1 MTERSHD
8 RRRSRRPRRWPRP
21 AAASAGT
28 KQFVA
33 SAHENGDGT
42 VTLPLHT
49 ASVGGDHV
57 YYVIFDT
64 SSGSRAK
71 QLGVNRSQKLAQRG
85 RLGRHAAGL
94 DGRRRQRPLR
104 GHRRLHARPRRVGA
118 ERVPAGR
125 RRARLASPTPATRRW
140 SSGPTAPSTTRRR
153 SPATRTATASSAP
166 DELHDKVVSID
177 IANHTVTLL
186 ETDGFQ
192 GGKPVHYVSTDSS
205 VGLAAA
211 LEGATLVPRLNN
223 APGLGD
229 DSTKSSR
236 ASLGAFV
243 NGQTGVGN
251 PNRQGFESAVRGEG
265 SPLNVLRWRPNQGRY
280 SPLWDV
286 HIGLWS
292 AAAVAAGREHPAD
305 ELQRHRGPGEEAHRD
320 QPGRLAVPA
329 RPASSSTA
337 RSSRRAESSLP
348 GAGRRRRPPG

>member
-1 MTERSHD
+1 M
-8 RRRSRRPRRWPRP
+8 RRTTTAVLAAAAALAVP

-49 ASVGGDHV
+49 ATVGSDHV

-71 QLGVNRSQKLAQRG
+71 QLGVNRSQKLAN
-85 RLGRHAAGL
+85 AAGSAATQRAWKDAAGNVHFEGTVDFTPDHVVSAPNGFPPDVAEPGSVADASYSPL
-94 DGRRRQRPLR
+94 VEWADGTVDNAPQI
-104 GHRRLHARPRRVGA
+104 ARDANGD
-118 ERVPAGR
+118 GN
-125 RRARLASPTPATRRW
+125 LS
-140 SSGPTAPSTTRRR
+140 
-153 SPATRTATASSAP
+153 P

-177 IANHTVTLL
+177 LANHTVTLL
-186 ETDGFQ
+186 ETAGFQ

-211 LEGATLVPRLNN
+211 LEGSTLVSRLNN
-223 APGLGD
+223 APGLD
-229 DSTKSSR
+229 NDSTKSSR

-292 AAAVAAGREHPAD
+292 AAAVAAGRNTRQTSYNAI
-305 ELQRHRGPGEEAHRD
+305 RG
-320 QPGRLAVPA
+320 LAKKHTVTNPDGSPFSA
-329 RPASSSTA
+329 
-337 RSSRRAESSLP
+337 
-348 GAGRRRRPPG
+348 AGIIVDCPIISQG